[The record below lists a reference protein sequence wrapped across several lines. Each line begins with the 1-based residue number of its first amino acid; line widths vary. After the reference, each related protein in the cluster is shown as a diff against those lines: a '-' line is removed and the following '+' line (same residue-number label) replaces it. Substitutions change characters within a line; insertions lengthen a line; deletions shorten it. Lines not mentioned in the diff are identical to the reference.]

1 MESDYQI
8 VADTYKF
15 LSLLVLSVVSMV
27 VSLTSLSLFL
37 SLSLLGRLRDQSK
50 VMTANHQQLLQH
62 NTRVCDLTLRLK
74 EVADNLQ
81 AVNASTN
88 RKAFAS

>member
-27 VSLTSLSLFL
+27 VSLT